1 MKRFPSSARSPSI
14 NRRSFLGMAAASGM
28 LGLTTMPAALARDA
42 ASDGAL
48 RKQKGRA
55 RIRDVRAYAVPNL
68 ILAQVITEDGVS
80 GWGECGHDG
89 DHLVTGVV
97 DAYLKKE
104 LVGRDVFDTEPL
116 WSAMFHEIDEI
127 GPGGLASQA
136 LAGVDCALWD
146 LRGKLL
152 EVPVYQLIGGKYR
165 DRYPVYGSFSRSKGG
180 GYRTPDECAAYAA
193 GLMEEG
199 FRAIKLRLGIREENQ
214 DPMDD
219 PALPCTRAVRKVIGD
234 EVPLYVDANN
244 GYSPMRAIMI
254 GRALHEEFN
263 VEVFE
268 EPVAAQNYHSL
279 AKVCEAVPMFVACG
293 EHEYTKWMFR
303 DLILQGKC
311 HILNPDVSKLAGITE
326 GKKVAALAEAFDL
339 PMSVHNARPTLLNA
353 AHSHYILSCQTAH
366 RYQEHPGNVRHAK
379 LWKYFENR
387 MEVIDG
393 YAAPLDEPGLGLVV
407 NEKALLADRIG

>member
-1 MKRFPSSARSPSI
+1 MNTP
-14 NRRSFLGMAAASGM
+14 NRRLNSRRKFLSAAACAGIAGWST
-28 LGLTTMPAALARDA
+28 LEATESTNPKLKA
-42 ASDGAL
+42 
-48 RKQKGRA
+48 QIGRA
-55 RIRDVRAYAVPNL
+55 KIKNVEAFAVPRL
-68 ILAQVITEDGVS
+68 ILAKVTTEDGDV
-80 GWGECGHDG
+80 GWGECGHNGDG
-89 DHLVTGVV
+89 LVVAVV
-97 DAYLKKE
+97 QDYLEK
-104 LVGRDVFDTEPL
+104 LLIGRDVFDTEPT

-152 EVPVYQLIGGKYR
+152 GVPVYTLIGGRYR
-165 DRYPVYGSFSRSKGG
+165 ERYPVYGSFSRSKGRG
-180 GYRTPDECAAYAA
+180 LYRTPDECAEYATE
-193 GLMEEG
+193 LVEQG

-214 DPMDD
+214 DPIDD
-219 PALPCTRAVRKVIGD
+219 PAIPCTRAVRKAIGD
-234 EVPLYVDANN
+234 DLPLYVDANN
-244 GYSPMRAIMI
+244 GYSPRRAVMI

-279 AKVCEAVPMFVACG
+279 AKVTDAVPMMVACG

-339 PMSVHNARPTLLNA
+339 PISVHNARPTLLNA
-353 AHSHYILSCQTAH
+353 SHSHFIVSCQTAH
-366 RYQEHPGNVRHAK
+366 RYQEHPGNVRLSE
-379 LWKYFENR
+379 LWKYFHNK

-393 YAAPLDEPGLGLVV
+393 YAAPLDAPGLGLEV
-407 NEKALLADRIG
+407 NEAAVRQDRIA